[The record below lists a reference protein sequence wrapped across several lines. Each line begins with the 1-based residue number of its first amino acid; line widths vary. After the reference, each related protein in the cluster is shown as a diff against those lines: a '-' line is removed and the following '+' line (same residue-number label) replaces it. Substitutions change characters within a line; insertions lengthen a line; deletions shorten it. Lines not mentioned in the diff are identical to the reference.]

1 MGPCHTVVELGE
13 QAQLDTRR
21 RESRSESF
29 GTTTTKDVP
38 CSDADPTGERRGRI
52 GAALGD
58 LTETWQLGQQVLVDL
73 VRPQLIEPVG
83 ALLEARRVH
92 AREPVTTR
100 RSLPRYV
107 V

>member
-1 MGPCHTVVELGE
+1 
-13 QAQLDTRR
+13 
-21 RESRSESF
+21 
-29 GTTTTKDVP
+29 
-38 CSDADPTGERRGRI
+38 
-52 GAALGD
+52 
-58 LTETWQLGQQVLVDL
+58 VLVDL